1 MSSPILTVAVRYE
14 RDIVLARQRARQ
26 IASLFGYPKRDQA
39 RIATAVSEIARN
51 AFRYAGGG
59 KVEFLLRVDRPQ
71 ALEIRIDDQGPGI
84 PHLQEILDGRYVSR
98 TGLGLGILGA
108 RRLMDEFHIQASSP
122 GGTTLTM
129 GALLPSGLPPVT
141 SEKAAAAGAELA
153 RELPLGEL
161 EEIQRQNQEL
171 LAALDDLQKRQ
182 TELAQLN
189 KELEDTNRGVVALYA
204 ELDERADYLR
214 RISESK
220 TQFLSNMTHEFR
232 TPVNSILS
240 LSRILLDLMDGPLTP
255 EQERQVQLIQGAA
268 GNLSELV
275 NDLLDLA
282 KVEAGKTTIRPR
294 EFRVESLFG
303 ALRGML
309 RPFLAHNTSVNLI
322 FDSQPGMAPLFT
334 DESKVSQILRNLLSN
349 ALKFTETGEV
359 RVNAW
364 FDPGDVTVFAVTDT
378 GIGIAPADQERVF
391 AEFTQVEGIHQVGK
405 KGTGLGLPLS
415 RKLAELLGGD
425 LTLRSEPG
433 VGSTFTLRVPSVYR
447 GPVEVSV
454 IPDRPAEA
462 DPTRH
467 QVLVVED
474 NPETIFVYEK
484 FLKGTCFQPM
494 PARTLTQA
502 REVLGR
508 CWPVAVVL
516 DILLAHENSWSF
528 ISELKANP
536 ALRNV
541 PVFVVTVVENR
552 HKALAL
558 GARDFHAKPVE
569 RAWLLQRLQSA
580 AAQRQPNEILVVDDD
595 EAAHTVVRKLLRETR
610 FRVLGASGGREGLR
624 LAQERKPAAVILDLV
639 MPDLHGLEVLRLLRA
654 DSVTA
659 QLPVVVN
666 TSKALS
672 AEEFATLV
680 SLSAPCVSKNHSDPS
695 EQSLRLREALVKA
708 GLKQSALVCP
718 PT

>member
-51 AFRYAGGG
+51 AFRYACGG

-122 GGTTLTM
+122 GGTTILM
-129 GALLPSGLPPVT
+129 GALLPPGLPPVT
-141 SEKAAAAGAELA
+141 SENAAAAGAELA

-161 EEIQRQNQEL
+161 EEVQRQNQEL

-364 FDPGDVTVFAVTDT
+364 FEPGDVTVFAVTDT

-536 ALRNV
+536 ALRDV

-558 GARDFHAKPVE
+558 GARDFQAKPVE

-580 AAQRQPNEILVVDDD
+580 AAQRQPDEILVVDDD

-659 QLPVVVN
+659 HLPVVIN
-666 TSKALS
+666 TSKTLN

-680 SLSAPCVSKNHSDPS
+680 SLAAPCVSKNHSDPS